1 MNYWNKKGRE
11 KIHVFI
17 KEKEGQMEDLMPSK
31 YKIMYFTHFIKTLEL
46 AN

>member
-1 MNYWNKKGRE
+1 MIYWNKKGKE

-31 YKIMYFTHFIKTLEL
+31 YKNMYFKHFIKTS
-46 AN
+46 